1 MLKKKNRYAL
11 IYHFARLQLSK
22 YVVALINSWWVLMIT
37 FQLFF
42 LFLNFVSQSRNTIF
56 LHVSI

>member
-1 MLKKKNRYAL
+1 MLKKNRYAL

-37 FQLFF
+37 FQFFF